1 MRVIIR
7 EYERDLNKRKNER
20 GFVMIKSIDNV
31 QKERE
36 KKKRGRDREYEQTT
50 TDKEK

>member
-36 KKKRGRDREYEQTT
+36 KKKRGRDREYEKTT